1 MRFISESIALWKPLV
16 NNKLF
21 QYWKL
26 LHIIDCLRYE
36 TIRFKL
42 AASINLKKI
51 VMQFACSKLWD
62 QHQPLSRYFTQR
74 AVWDCPQV
82 LCIPNLSN
90 LKNISETSHLS
101 EKSDS
106 NHPLK
111 FYAFGHSSS
120 GRCAPAQWCLSS
132 GSCWCTTTCWSARRQ
147 HWTATR

>member
-1 MRFISESIALWKPLV
+1 MRFISESIALWKLLV

-21 QYWKL
+21 TVLKL
-26 LHIIDCLRYE
+26 LHIIDCLRYK

-62 QHQPLSRYFTQR
+62 QHQPVSRYFTQR
-74 AVWDCPQV
+74 AVWDCPQI

-111 FYAFGHSSS
+111 FYAFGHRSVWSRS
-120 GRCAPAQWCLSS
+120 RFWVGFAGHTGHIECAPVFFQ
-132 GSCWCTTTCWSARRQ
+132 
-147 HWTATR
+147 

>member
-16 NNKLF
+16 NNKLL

-111 FYAFGHSSS
+111 FYAFGHWV
-120 GRCAPAQWCLSS
+120 RAPVWPSVFFFAI
-132 GSCWCTTTCWSARRQ
+132 TTFNIVILYAILYE
-147 HWTATR
+147 